1 MRIETTQVADPSV
14 SCSTCLAC
22 CCRLE
27 VLLITETGVP
37 TRYIQTD
44 EWGGETMLRLAD
56 GWCAAL
62 DRQTHLCSIYDQRP
76 WVCRAFETG
85 STDCLTER
93 SEHLTE

>member
-1 MRIETTQVADPSV
+1 MIIETTQVTDPSV

-37 TRYIQTD
+37 KRYIQTD
-44 EWGGETMLRLAD
+44 EYGGETMQRLAD

-62 DRQTHLCSIYDQRP
+62 DRQTHLCTIYESRP
-76 WVCRAFETG
+76 WVCRSFETG
-85 STDCLTER
+85 STECLTER
-93 SEHLTE
+93 REHQV